1 MVNRRRLCALLAALL
16 LIGLTG
22 AAEAGL
28 SFTEAPQTEVVQD
41 ALAATPLDA
50 YPVELPSLD
59 LDDAPEEVPVIEPGA
74 EPIIEPEDEPEVEPI
89 IEPEVEPEVESIIE
103 PEVEPEVDPATAD
116 EPADE
121 PEPEAVEAAE
131 LSGLSLEAWDDA
143 AAGVLQADAPDTST
157 SAGADV
163 PTGANAP
170 ADSGTPAGT
179 DASAGADVPSGTDA
193 SPALA
198 EADPAAAASLAAPSV
213 SLSIGKGESVPLGVT
228 PVPQG
233 ASCALTYRSSR
244 PRIATVSADGVVKG
258 RRKGRCTVTVTS
270 DGGLTLPI
278 AVQVTRA
285 PKRIHMHRHGLSLH
299 AGDSAQLGCTV
310 YGGSSRVHFASS
322 NPEVAAVDPATG
334 LVTAVGAGAATV
346 TARTYNGRTAR
357 CRVDVDI
364 PDANAVQGRLEVTF
378 LNIGH
383 NDGILLCCD
392 GEYAFFDSGEH
403 PQGVKAKKYLL
414 RRGITHLKYYV
425 GTHGHE
431 DHLGGAPV
439 ILEGLDVDTVLV
451 PHRRC
456 ITWIR
461 RWAHGPAERAA
472 AKAANYHIMR
482 PGEAITLGSANL
494 VCLGPIHVIKAG
506 TEEGGPENRN
516 SLVLRL
522 THGVN
527 SFLLCGD
534 ALGGELVD
542 INRRMPGAMRSMV
555 VKNPHH
561 DKPQKYLIKKAKPQ
575 IVVFSTSSDQ
585 LPPRAYVSWLRRRGI
600 RVYITASNRNGRVSM
615 YSDGSALEVVTR
627 R

>member
-1 MVNRRRLCALLAALL
+1 
-16 LIGLTG
+16 
-22 AAEAGL
+22 
-28 SFTEAPQTEVVQD
+28 
-41 ALAATPLDA
+41 
-50 YPVELPSLD
+50 
-59 LDDAPEEVPVIEPGA
+59 
-74 EPIIEPEDEPEVEPI
+74 
-89 IEPEVEPEVESIIE
+89 
-103 PEVEPEVDPATAD
+103 
-116 EPADE
+116 
-121 PEPEAVEAAE
+121 
-131 LSGLSLEAWDDA
+131 
-143 AAGVLQADAPDTST
+143 
-157 SAGADV
+157 
-163 PTGANAP
+163 
-170 ADSGTPAGT
+170 
-179 DASAGADVPSGTDA
+179 
-193 SPALA
+193 
-198 EADPAAAASLAAPSV
+198 
-213 SLSIGKGESVPLGVT
+213 
-228 PVPQG
+228 
-233 ASCALTYRSSR
+233 
-244 PRIATVSADGVVKG
+244 
-258 RRKGRCTVTVTS
+258 
-270 DGGLTLPI
+270 
-278 AVQVTRA
+278 
-285 PKRIHMHRHGLSLH
+285 MHRHGLSLH

-310 YGGSSRVHFASS
+310 YGGSSRVRFVSS
-322 NPEVAAVDPATG
+322 NPGVAAVDPATG

-451 PHRRC
+451 PHKRC
-456 ITWIR
+456 IGWIR

-482 PGEAITLGSANL
+482 PGETIALGSANL

-534 ALGGELVD
+534 ALGGRAGRHQPAHAGGHARHGGE
-542 INRRMPGAMRSMV
+542 
-555 VKNPHH
+555 
-561 DKPQKYLIKKAKPQ
+561 KP
-575 IVVFSTSSDQ
+575 
-585 LPPRAYVSWLRRRGI
+585 PPRQAPEIPDQEGEAADRGVLHQRRSAAAQGLRPLAQAARHQGVHH
-600 RVYITASNRNGRVSM
+600 RVQPQRPGQHVLGRQRAGSRHPAVTMITGTQGRAMARPCLFS
-615 YSDGSALEVVTR
+615 R
-627 R
+627 

>member
-16 LIGLTG
+16 FIGLTG

-28 SFTEAPQTEVVQD
+28 SFTETPQTEVVQD
-41 ALAATPLDA
+41 ALTATPLDA
-50 YPVELPSLD
+50 YPEELPSLD
-59 LDDAPEEVPVIEPGA
+59 LDDVQDAPEEAPVIEPEIEPIIESEVEPEDDPIIEPEEEPENA
-74 EPIIEPEDEPEVEPI
+74 PIIEPEDAPADDPV
-89 IEPEVEPEVESIIE
+89 IEPEGAPGD
-103 PEVEPEVDPATAD
+103 DPATAD
-116 EPADE
+116 EPADDAD
-121 PEPEAVEAAE
+121 AVEAAE
-131 LSGLSLEAWDDA
+131 LSGLSLEVWDDA
-143 AAGVLQADAPDTST
+143 AAGVLQADAPDAPA
-157 SAGADV
+157 SAGTDV
-163 PTGANAP
+163 PTVPDAP
-170 ADSGTPAGT
+170 VDPGTPAE
-179 DASAGADVPSGTDA
+179 AGV
-193 SPALA
+193 SPA
-198 EADPAAAASLAAPSV
+198 EAAPEAASGLTAPSV

-233 ASCALTYRSSR
+233 APCALTYRSSR

-258 RRKGRCTVTVTS
+258 RKKGRCTVTVTS

-310 YGGSSRVHFASS
+310 YGGSSRVRFVSS
-322 NPEVAAVDPATG
+322 NPGVAAVDPATG

-451 PHRRC
+451 PHKRC
-456 ITWIR
+456 IGWIR

-482 PGEAITLGSANL
+482 PGETIALGSANL

-542 INRRMPGAMRSMV
+542 INRRMPGAMRAMV

-575 IVVFSTSSDQ
+575 IVVFSTSADQ
-585 LPPRAYVSWLRRRGI
+585 LPPRAYVHWLKRRGI
-600 RVYITASNRNGRVSM
+600 KVYITASNRNGRVSM